1 MADNADRR
9 ERPRY
14 AVSAAAEAL
23 EPRSN
28 MRLTGRATDLG
39 MGGCYV
45 DTISPF
51 AVGTAIRV
59 RLFSER
65 HCFQTRAMVT
75 YALTGMGMGLA
86 FSETSPDQSASLR
99 HWVAELSGETMP
111 HSELDSEGALHSGET
126 RGQERQFARNCERD
140 GRAAPAKTPHYRDRG
155 RRSAAKALRIAGPL
169 SSTSPL

>member
-1 MADNADRR
+1 MADKTDRR

-14 AVSAAAEAL
+14 PVSAAAEAV
-23 EPRSN
+23 EPQSN

-65 HCFQTRAMVT
+65 HCFQTRAMVA
-75 YALTGMGMGLA
+75 YALPGMGMGLA
-86 FSETSPDQSASLR
+86 FSETNADQSASLR

-111 HSELDSEGALHSGET
+111 YSELDPEGGFAPERRVAKSANLREIVSEVVGLLQQKHLITDTEANDL
-126 RGQERQFARNCERD
+126 RQ
-140 GRAAPAKTPHYRDRG
+140 K
-155 RRSAAKALRIAGPL
+155 L
-169 SSTSPL
+169 SE

>member
-1 MADNADRR
+1 MADKTDRR

-14 AVSAAAEAL
+14 PVSAAAEAV
-23 EPRSN
+23 EPQSN

-75 YALTGMGMGLA
+75 YALPGMGMGLA
-86 FSETSPDQSASLR
+86 FSEISPDQSASLR

-111 HSELDSEGALHSGET
+111 HSERDFEGGFT
-126 RGQERQFARNCERD
+126 PERRVAKSANLREIVRD
-140 GRAAPAKTPHYRDRG
+140 GRAATAKTPHYRD
-155 RRSAAKALRIAGPL
+155 
-169 SSTSPL
+169 

>member
-9 ERPRY
+9 ERQRY

-75 YALTGMGMGLA
+75 YALPGMGMGLA
-86 FSETSPDQSASLR
+86 FSEISPDQSASLR

-111 HSELDSEGALHSGET
+111 HSERDFEGGFTPERRVAKSANLREIVSEMVGLLQQKRLITET
-126 RGQERQFARNCERD
+126 EADDLRQ
-140 GRAAPAKTPHYRDRG
+140 K
-155 RRSAAKALRIAGPL
+155 L
-169 SSTSPL
+169 SE